1 MFHVLKSTYLQPP
14 DVVNET
20 RPAHLEWLQ
29 GEVAAGRIV
38 VAGRLEDE
46 SGAVLLT
53 GDIETDEAQDIVDR
67 DPYTA
72 AGLARY
78 ERLSFNGA
86 FRAAGPVGPTSHPQ
100 AGRRRAG
107 FAVDCGWAAPS
118 RRLSDVP
125 ET

>member
-29 GEVAAGRIV
+29 GEVAAGRILL
-38 VAGRLEDE
+38 AGRLDDE

-53 GDIETDEAQDIVDR
+53 ADIDADEAQDIVAR

-72 AGLARY
+72 AGVARY
-78 ERLSFNGA
+78 DRLSFNGA
-86 FRAAGPVGPTSHPQ
+86 FRAAG
-100 AGRRRAG
+100 
-107 FAVDCGWAAPS
+107 
-118 RRLSDVP
+118 L
-125 ET
+125 